1 MTPTAELRRVW
12 ELVTPEDRSRAV
24 WVMALVV
31 LMALLETAGVLSIV
45 PFLTVISRLDAIGE
59 KPWLQA
65 IYDAMGFE
73 DPVSFAFAL
82 GVMTIAFV
90 SFSSGIK
97 VFVQH
102 ALNRFVHLQRHS
114 ISSRLLRHYLR
125 QPYSFFLQRNS
136 ADLAKSILSESDQ
149 LVFNLMQPLAQMVSQ
164 AAVVVAVVILMVV
177 FDPLIA
183 LFAIL
188 MVGSLYAL
196 VYAAVRKRLARIGAG
211 RMQANRERYQ
221 ACNEVLS
228 GIKVVKVSQAVP
240 AYMGRFDAASRQY
253 SRNLA
258 ASDTLSQT
266 PLYLVEAVGCC
277 CLIIVALV
285 LLSRSNDV
293 AGVLPALG
301 LYGFATYRILPAAQI
316 MYRGFAKLRFSSAA
330 LAAIHADLTAEAE
343 EAAASQW
350 GKALVPAH
358 SIRLQDIGFTYPG
371 AAKPAFRG
379 LGLEIPVGA
388 SIGIVGESGAGKST
402 LMDLLLGLLDPEE
415 GVLLVDGKPVGGADV
430 LAWQRSVGY
439 VPQEVFLMDATI
451 AENIA
456 LGVPPDHVDMERLQ
470 EAARIAQIHEFIVRE
485 LPEGYQTFVGE
496 RGTRLSGGQRQRLGI
511 ARALYRDPPVL
522 LLDEATSALDPET
535 ELRVLDGLLQSSSGR
550 TIISISH
557 NRASLAGFDRVVD
570 VAGLS
575 GRGG

>member
-1 MTPTAELRRVW
+1 
-12 ELVTPEDRSRAV
+12 
-24 WVMALVV
+24 MALVI

-45 PFLTVISRLDAIGE
+45 PFLTVISRLDAIIE
-59 KPWLQA
+59 KPWLHAAYQV
-65 IYDAMGFE
+65 MGFQ

-82 GVMTIAFV
+82 GILTIAFV
-90 SFSSGIK
+90 SISSAIK

-114 ISSRLLRHYLR
+114 ISSRLLRHYLH
-125 QPYSFFLQRNS
+125 QPYPFFLQRNS

-149 LVFNLMQPLAQMVSQ
+149 LVFNLMQPMAQMVSQ

-183 LFAIL
+183 MFAIL
-188 MVGSLYAL
+188 MVGSLYGL
-196 VYAAVRKRLARIGAG
+196 VYAAVRKRLERIGAG

-221 ACNEVLS
+221 ACNEVFS
-228 GIKVVKVSQAVP
+228 GIKVIKVSQAAP
-240 AYMGRFDAASRQY
+240 AYMGRFDVASRLY

-266 PLYLVEAVGCC
+266 PLYLVEAVGYC

-330 LAAIHADLTAEAE
+330 LAAIHADLMADQE
-343 EAAASQW
+343 EADTSQTT
-350 GKALVPAH
+350 KSLQPAH
-358 SIRLQDIGFTYPG
+358 SIRLQGVAFTYPG
-371 AAKPAFRG
+371 AVKPTFRK
-379 LGLEIPVGA
+379 LELEIPVGA
-388 SIGIVGESGAGKST
+388 SIGIVGQSGVGKST
-402 LMDLLLGLLDPEE
+402 LMDILLGLLHPDE
-415 GVLLVDGKPVGGADV
+415 GALLVDGKPLADDDIA
-430 LAWQRSVGY
+430 AWQRAVGY

-451 AENIA
+451 AENIT
-456 LGVPPDHVDMERLQ
+456 LGVPRDRMDMERLQ
-470 EAARIAQIHEFIVRE
+470 EAARIAQIHDFIAHE
-485 LPEGYQTFVGE
+485 LPEGYETFVGE

-511 ARALYRDPPVL
+511 ARALYRNPPVL
-522 LLDEATSALDPET
+522 LLDEATSALDAET
-535 ELRVLDGLLQSSSGR
+535 ELRVLDGLLKSSSRR

-557 NRASLAGFDRVVD
+557 NRESLAGFDRVVD
-570 VAGLS
+570 VTGLGEGAHS
-575 GRGG
+575 HGD